1 MDNVRL
7 TYQTAVACLIQFVTM
22 SFLTLAN
29 EGNSVVTTCH
39 NHGDCFSNLLSSLI
53 FFMLTAV
60 WFGVV
65 WMLGYTAQEQR
76 SRRLAQLLIVAEL
89 AIAVVAVF
97 NAKHHTDILSLFTS
111 LLDALLALW
120 VISLAFRIV
129 RAGGG
134 RVVSRQRSRNRTRP
148 SGRSN

>member
-1 MDNVRL
+1 MISVKL

-53 FFMLTAV
+53 FFILTAA

-76 SRRLAQLLIVAEL
+76 SRRLAQVLIIAEL
-89 AIAVVAVF
+89 AIAVVAIF

-111 LLDALLALW
+111 LLDVALALW
-120 VISLAFRIV
+120 VISLAWRLM
-129 RAGGG
+129 RSGGG
-134 RVVSRQRSRNRTRP
+134 RVVSRSRSRKRP
-148 SGRSN
+148 NS